1 MTNLRLK
8 IIVGDTF
15 KININNKK
23 AYSYGL
29 YTNRERGIYQ
39 QNLKKKLFHSLLN
52 YSILKLAVVL
62 TCAKKMFSEL
72 VY

>member
-29 YTNRERGIYQ
+29 YTNRERVIYQ
-39 QNLKKKLFHSLLN
+39 QNLKRNSFTA
-52 YSILKLAVVL
+52 Y
-62 TCAKKMFSEL
+62 
-72 VY
+72 